1 MLCGVELERSIAAVK
16 LALEAD
22 ERISA
27 ALLFGSAARGTAR
40 TASDL
45 DVALI
50 ARSARD
56 AEALK
61 AERLQLMGRLSIAA
75 YRDVQVLLLHD
86 VGPVLRRQV
95 FLDAR
100 PLFDRCPARTRALL
114 ERTLLEYFDGEYHR
128 RMLDEALD
136 DRLGVTGG

>member
-1 MLCGVELERSIAAVK
+1 MDLEQSISEVRRALER
-16 LALEAD
+16 D

-40 TASDL
+40 AASDL
-45 DVALI
+45 DVALV
-50 ARSARD
+50 AGSAQD
-56 AEALK
+56 TEALK
-61 AERLQLMGRLSIAA
+61 AERLPLMGRLSIAA
-75 YRDVQVLLLHD
+75 RRDVQVLLLEE

-100 PLFDRCPARTRALL
+100 PLFDRSPARTAALL

-136 DRLGVTGG
+136 HQLGVTGG